1 MDGNHS
7 SVEGNLLSRAGSGA
21 QPPRLSPASAEEA
34 PASVQ
39 SALREVRPDD
49 MDAIFDGALFGPPAL
64 EVSAEVSDAGGAV
77 ATPMPVGAVD
87 WYVERHAQPA
97 GPFRLE
103 RLRELWHRGEL
114 SPDTLFW
121 CEAWSTWRPLS
132 SVPELVASLTIAGLP
147 TVAADA
153 AVSTAPAREKEAG
166 SGKKGLSAL
175 HSLVEEEEVWL
186 EKMKEE
192 KEQAREEARSAML
205 DVPTEPVVA
214 PAPVPAVQPVVAAP
228 VATAGLM
235 GPVPVQGLPPAALHP
250 GLGVPVAPPV
260 VPGVMAAPPAFEAP
274 APAQRGK
281 ALLAGVLVGSAA
293 VGIVAGALLLLS
305 QNRGSPEQVAPR
317 QDAPAVASPAAP
329 APAPA
334 PVVVAPVVPQASA
347 PVASAPVA
355 QAPVAQA
362 PAPVTPVAQASAPVA
377 QPTTPAPAAATPV
390 PEKQVAKAVTPPPQP
405 EKPKPTVMASVT
417 PAVPKAA
424 APEVRMPRAV
434 EPAPRNNPQPPPAP
448 TAPVK
453 AKAKAVDPLDFE
465 DSVDKAFE
473 KELGFPKDSPKFKPE
488 DPRSKRN
495 VYIPPEPGRE
505 LPETL
510 STSDVMQVV
519 GSHKD
524 AILACIQTHSPART
538 ADAGK
543 NRFVVRWRVLP
554 TGDAIDAAMETEDLK
569 GTSFARCIEGQVR
582 SWKFPQ
588 HRVQGREPVRF
599 PFTY

>member
-7 SVEGNLLSRAGSGA
+7 NVEGNSLSRVGSGV
-21 QPPRLSPASAEEA
+21 QPPRLSPPSSEAA

-49 MDAIFDGALFGPPAL
+49 LDAIFDGALFGPPEL
-64 EVSAEVSDAGGAV
+64 EASAEVSEAGGA
-77 ATPMPVGAVD
+77 TPVPAGAMD
-87 WYVERHAQPA
+87 WYVERHAQPS

-103 RLRELWHRGEL
+103 RLRELWHQGEL

-132 SVPELVASLTIAGLP
+132 SVPELVASLTISGLP

-153 AVSTAPAREKEAG
+153 AVSTAPAREKESG
-166 SGKKGLSAL
+166 SGKQVVSAL
-175 HSLVEEEEVWL
+175 HSLVQEEEVWL
-186 EKMKEE
+186 RKMKED
-192 KEQAREEARSAML
+192 KEQAKEEARSAML
-205 DVPTEPVVA
+205 DEPSAPVAA
-214 PAPVPAVQPVVAAP
+214 PAPVPVQPVVAP
-228 VATAGLM
+228 VAVVV
-235 GPVPVQGLPPAALHP
+235 PVPVQAMPQAAPYP
-250 GLGVPVAPPV
+250 GLGVPVAP
-260 VPGVMAAPPAFEAP
+260 GMMAAPVAPEAP
-274 APAQRGK
+274 EPAQRGK

-293 VGIVAGALLLLS
+293 VGIVAGALFLLS
-305 QNRGSPEQVAPR
+305 QGRGSPEQVAPR
-317 QDAPAVASPAAP
+317 QAVPAVAQ
-329 APAPA
+329 APA
-334 PVVVAPVVPQASA
+334 PVVVAPVTQA
-347 PVASAPVA
+347 PAPVA
-355 QAPVAQA
+355 QVPVAPAPVAQVPVTAAPVAQA
-362 PAPVTPVAQASAPVA
+362 PAPVV
-377 QPTTPAPAAATPV
+377 QPATPAPAAAAPV

-405 EKPKPTVMASVT
+405 EKPKPAVVASVT

-424 APEVRMPRAV
+424 APEVRIPRAV
-434 EPAPRNNPQPPPAP
+434 EPAPRSNPQPQPPPAP
-448 TAPVK
+448 TTAV
-453 AKAKAVDPLDFE
+453 KAKAVDPLDFE
-465 DSVDKAFE
+465 DSVDKEFE
-473 KELGFPKDSPKFKPE
+473 KELGFPKDAPKFKPE

-495 VYIPPEPGRE
+495 VYIPPEPGKDV
-505 LPETL
+505 PETL

-538 ADAGK
+538 ADSGK

-554 TGDAIDAAMETEDLK
+554 TGDAVDALMETEELK